1 MPETKLRRG
10 RPKGSGI
17 DDRPRLR
24 QLAALLRDKP
34 DLKPTTAIRA
44 LGIKDPSAIRRLR
57 DKFHLCRSE
66 LMSEFALPAPV
77 APPVP
82 VAPARPARAPAP
94 APVRRALAAAQ
105 AAPAKKLAPVPAA
118 APRAPEPA
126 AMRAAEIP
134 PALPLPAAE
143 PAPAARRTRE
153 FDRTGGD
160 WMTAWCGLGL
170 QAMTRAVAVQVE
182 FTQQVAR
189 LPPMTAALR
198 HHLALSELA
207 FALYASGARVAAAR

>member
-1 MPETKLRRG
+1 MPEIKPRRG

-17 DDRPRLR
+17 DDRSRLR
-24 QLAALLRDKP
+24 QLASLLRDKP

-66 LMSEFALPAPV
+66 LMIEIRQPAPIAPSVTV
-77 APPVP
+77 AAV
-82 VAPARPARAPAP
+82 RPARAAAP

-105 AAPAKKLAPVPAA
+105 GEPAKTLAPVPV
-118 APRAPEPA
+118 PRAPEPA
-126 AMRAAEIP
+126 ATRAAEIP
-134 PALPLPAAE
+134 RPLPAAE
-143 PAPAARRTRE
+143 PAPAARRARE
-153 FDRTGGD
+153 LDRAGGE

-170 QAMTRAVAVQVE
+170 QAMTSAVAAQVE
-182 FTQQVAR
+182 FTQQVVR
-189 LPPMTAALR
+189 LPPLTAALR

>member
-1 MPETKLRRG
+1 MPEIKPRRG

-17 DDRPRLR
+17 DDRSRLR
-24 QLAALLRDKP
+24 QLASLLRDKP

-66 LMSEFALPAPV
+66 LMSEIGQPAPI
-77 APPVP
+77 APPVT
-82 VAPARPARAPAP
+82 VAAVRPARAAAP

-105 AAPAKKLAPVPAA
+105 AAPAKMLAPVRPAV
-118 APRAPEPA
+118 PRAPEPA
-126 AMRAAEIP
+126 ATRAAEIP
-134 PALPLPAAE
+134 RALPE
-143 PAPAARRTRE
+143 PAPPTRRARE
-153 FDRTGGD
+153 LDRAGGE

-170 QAMTRAVAVQVE
+170 QAMTSAVAAQVE
-182 FTQQVAR
+182 FTQQVVR
-189 LPPMTAALR
+189 LPPLTAALR

-207 FALYASGARVAAAR
+207 FALYASGARVAAAS

>member
-1 MPETKLRRG
+1 MPEIKPRRG

-17 DDRPRLR
+17 DDRSRLR
-24 QLAALLRDKP
+24 QLASLLRDKP

-66 LMSEFALPAPV
+66 LMIEIGQPAPIAPSVTV
-77 APPVP
+77 AAV
-82 VAPARPARAPAP
+82 RPARAAAP

-105 AAPAKKLAPVPAA
+105 AAPAKTLAPVRPAV
-118 APRAPEPA
+118 PRAPEPA
-126 AMRAAEIP
+126 ARAAEVP
-134 PALPLPAAE
+134 RPLPAPE
-143 PAPAARRTRE
+143 PAPAARRARE
-153 FDRTGGD
+153 LDRAGGE

-170 QAMTRAVAVQVE
+170 QAMTSAVAAQVE
-182 FTQQVAR
+182 FTQQVVR
-189 LPPMTAALR
+189 LPPLTAALR